1 MSVAFVQSASALG
14 GPAADLPVP
23 FLSPVADHETIVVA
37 VMNYSTSITSVD
49 DNYGNTYIPIANNP
63 ANNGLSLFYAK
74 NVNGSGGVSNFT
86 VTVHFLAPEFGWAA
100 ASDVSGCD
108 RTAPLDQFTI
118 TTGTGGTPATGAVT
132 TTSNGQYTFGAF
144 GGGSSSSFVSAG
156 GGFTARESYAGGL
169 FLTEDE
175 VQSAAGSIAAT
186 FGPDNINGAWIT
198 GIATF
203 KAAASAASTNAIFL
217 GCNT

>member
-1 MSVAFVQSASALG
+1 MSVAFVQSVSALAA
-14 GPAADLPVP
+14 PSADLSIP
-23 FLSPVADHETIVVA
+23 FPNPVADHETIILVV
-37 VMNYSTSITSVD
+37 VNYSTSITSVD
-49 DNYGNTYIPIANNP
+49 DNYGNTYLPIANDP
-63 ANNGLSLFYAK
+63 SNNGLSLFYAK

-86 VTVHFLAPEFGWAA
+86 PTVHFLAPEFAWAA
-100 ASDVSGCD
+100 AHDVSGCD

-132 TTSNGQYTFGAF
+132 TTSNGQYIFAAF

-156 GGFTARESYAGGL
+156 AGFTARESYVGGL
-169 FLTEDE
+169 FLTEDR